1 MSNES
6 AITTSSTPAYTG
18 VTRSSLVACS
28 YASSFLVKIFLVDI
42 NVLSNWTEVHVVNM
56 QLSRLLFLS

>member
-18 VTRSSLVACS
+18 VTRS
-28 YASSFLVKIFLVDI
+28 FLVKIFLVAI
-42 NVLSNWTEVHVVNM
+42 NVFSNWTEVHVVNM